1 MDPRTQSKMG
11 LSGANELNGMGNLA
25 TARRQADALVKVTGV
40 LVLKFGELGGFVRA
54 GPRKRLSRRKR
65 AGDGEI
71 CVKEAWLLCLPITAF
86 SLIGCKVASEER
98 EVKKSRM
105 FGSTSSILCL
115 SARRHGLLLRWH
127 CLPFS

>member
-1 MDPRTQSKMG
+1 
-11 LSGANELNGMGNLA
+11 
-25 TARRQADALVKVTGV
+25 
-40 LVLKFGELGGFVRA
+40 
-54 GPRKRLSRRKR
+54 
-65 AGDGEI
+65 
-71 CVKEAWLLCLPITAF
+71 
-86 SLIGCKVASEER
+86 LIGCKVASEER